1 MLAVSHL
8 NVAAGGVGVVGSERR
23 LKTWMTRRQQA
34 AGAVV
39 IDGGRWRGE
48 EAARKCRQGEVPVVM
63 SSRQVQA
70 QECVAITSASGL
82 CCCEGAGTSR
92 SASEHSNCGWQQQ
105 TREPGADEV
114 LYYYRA
120 RECRWKW

>member
-23 LKTWMTRRQQA
+23 LKSWMTRRQQA

-82 CCCEGAGTSR
+82 LLLRGGRHVTVGFGTQQLRMAAADQRAGRGRGVAVLLSGEGA
-92 SASEHSNCGWQQQ
+92 
-105 TREPGADEV
+105 
-114 LYYYRA
+114 
-120 RECRWKW
+120 